1 MMNYMNELGPPT
13 KYNSELTKK
22 QWKRIQKA
30 DYSYETL
37 DEKKKKRSQKDLDEK
52 ERRRYERDEF
62 EQRQRLRGRD
72 GVPLEQLINAGIDV
86 SMTES
91 QKVKKDKDKKEEE
104 EKAAK
109 KQPAK
114 TAGQRRAEE
123 KY

>member
-30 DYSYETL
+30 HYSYDTL
-37 DEKKKKRSQKDLDEK
+37 DEKKKQRSIKDKEDKEKRRL
-52 ERRRYERDEF
+52 EREEL
-62 EQRQRLRGRD
+62 EQRIRMRGRD

-91 QKVKKDKDKKEEE
+91 QKEKKEKEKKEEE
-104 EKAAK
+104 AKAAK
-109 KQPAK
+109 KQQPK
-114 TAGQRRAEE
+114 TAGQRMAEE

>member
-1 MMNYMNELGPPT
+1 M
-13 KYNSELTKK
+13 
-22 QWKRIQKA
+22 
-30 DYSYETL
+30 
-37 DEKKKKRSQKDLDEK
+37 
-52 ERRRYERDEF
+52 
-62 EQRQRLRGRD
+62 
-72 GVPLEQLINAGIDV
+72 PLEQLINAGIDV